1 MINNKTKI
9 LFIDDS
15 ISMHSLVRSY
25 LEKAGYTCLCAKD
38 GAEGLNMVQDV
49 KPDLILLDY
58 LMPGLNG
65 GQVYAELTTN
75 STYQEFKHTP
85 VIFLTA
91 KDISPSDRLKFLE
104 VGVSAYLQK
113 PFGMRELINVIENV
127 FIINDIT
134 KKNLQLQTEIKQ
146 TRDYLE
152 SLIDTIPMGILS
164 IDHTGQI
171 VKINNHLAKI
181 MKWDNPDSFV
191 GTNLLEQNLFQSEAS
206 IKQIEATLRNG
217 LTNTIERAKYTT
229 ARNNQ
234 IFLKLKTVPFFEGET
249 ISGEIIIAQD
259 ITESE
264 QKEHELSM
272 LGHISHFM
280 NRTLDL
286 DQLLH
291 LILTALTAGCAFGFS
306 RAMIFLINDKA
317 NTLEGKMGVGP
328 ILQDEANRIWS
339 ALSSEQISLPNF
351 LRKYGMRQAPTD
363 AHFSSLVQQIRISLQ
378 QNECVF
384 HKVIT
389 EQIPLKIE
397 HFRANLQICNAVFDK
412 LKMDEFFAVPL
423 LARDKT
429 IGVVVADNK
438 FSNRPLDDRMLN
450 LMAIFA
456 SQAGIA
462 VERAEAY
469 SELEHEKNK
478 LEKAYL
484 ELKETQKR
492 LLHSER
498 LAAIGRMAAHVAHE
512 IRNPLVAIGGF
523 ARNIM
528 KITSTESQD
537 SRLTNYAQII
547 TEEVKRLENVLTN
560 ILDFS
565 KLAKPAVSPG
575 NINLLIEEI
584 IVFLEMR
591 EEISAKNIHITR
603 VLDNNIPS
611 TLFDAEQIKQVLLNI
626 CQNAIHS
633 MPEGGELSITTR
645 TIDNNKI
652 EIRIEDTGA
661 GIPNHVMEEL
671 FTPFF
676 TTKKDGTG
684 LGLPISLK
692 IINSHGGDIKVDTQ
706 VGEGTTFTI
715 YLHIVDT
722 VESFQQ
728 IIEVLLDNNRT
739 L

>member
-1 MINNKTKI
+1 
-9 LFIDDS
+9 
-15 ISMHSLVRSY
+15 
-25 LEKAGYTCLCAKD
+25 
-38 GAEGLNMVQDV
+38 MVQDV

-58 LMPGLNG
+58 LMPGLDG

-75 STYQEFKHTP
+75 PSYGEFSHTP

-91 KDISPSDRLKFLE
+91 KEISPSDRLKFLK

-127 FIINDIT
+127 FIINDINN
-134 KKNLQLQTEIKQ
+134 KNLQLQNEIKQ

-152 SLIDTIPMGILS
+152 SLIDTIPIGILS
-164 IDHTGQI
+164 IDHTGKI
-171 VKINNHLAKI
+171 MKINNHLAKI
-181 MKWDNPDSFV
+181 MKWEKADAFV
-191 GTNLLEQNLFQSEAS
+191 GKNLFDQNLFQSPTS
-206 IKQIEATLRNG
+206 NKHIETTLRNG
-217 LTNTIERAKYTT
+217 LSTTIDRLKYTT
-229 ARNNQ
+229 ARNEQ
-234 IFLKLKTVPFFEGET
+234 IALKLKTVPLFEGDT

-286 DQLLH
+286 DQSLH

-306 RAMIFLINDKA
+306 RAMIFLINKKT

-328 ILQDEANRIWS
+328 ILQEEANRIWS
-339 ALSSEQISLPNF
+339 ALLREQISLPNF
-351 LRKYGMRQAPTD
+351 LQKYGMKQAPTD
-363 AHFSSLVQQIRISLQ
+363 AHFSSLVQQIKIPLN
-378 QNECVF
+378 QNDGIF
-384 HKVIT
+384 QKVIA

-397 HFRANLQICNAVFDK
+397 HSTINLQMHNAVFEK
-412 LKMDEFFAVPL
+412 LNLDEFLAVPL

-429 IGVVVADNK
+429 IGVVIADNK
-438 FSNRPLDDRMLN
+438 FSNRPLDDKMLH

-469 SELEHEKNK
+469 SELEQEKNK
-478 LEKAYL
+478 LEKAYQ

-492 LLHSER
+492 LLHSEQ
-498 LAAIGRMAAHVAHE
+498 LAIIGKMAAHVAHE

-528 KITSTESQD
+528 KITRTEYQD
-537 SRLTNYAQII
+537 SRLTNFAQII

-565 KLAKPAVSPG
+565 KLSKPAVSTG
-575 NINLLIEEI
+575 DINTLIEEI

-591 EEISAKNIHITR
+591 EEISAKNIHIAR
-603 VLDNNIPS
+603 ILDNKIPP
-611 TLFDAEQIKQVLLNI
+611 TLFDAEQIKQVLLNL

-633 MPEGGELSITTR
+633 MPDGGELSITTR
-645 TIDNNKI
+645 NVNDKKI
-652 EIRIEDTGA
+652 EIQISDTGT
-661 GIPNHVMEEL
+661 GIPAYEMDEL

-692 IINSHGGDIKVDTQ
+692 IINSHGGDIKVDSQ
-706 VGEGTTFTI
+706 IGEGTTFSF
-715 YLHIVDT
+715 YLHIVDKIDT
-722 VESFQQ
+722 FREQ
-728 IIEVLLDNNRT
+728 IEHFNQTSNHSV
-739 L
+739 